1 MREDRRECVYERAV
15 ATIRRS
21 SVPFQYVLAIT
32 PHMEDKEEEDAAI
45 EETTFLIDEAL
56 AFRTSVRDQTPSF
69 VWRDVQGESFEFV
82 VDTAMCNSVMRSVFE
97 VTYLQCAWERKTGQ
111 SLSLIH
117 I

>member
-1 MREDRRECVYERAV
+1 MQLPSGSLFVMREDRRECVYERAV

-97 VTYLQCAWERKTGQ
+97 VTYLQCA
-111 SLSLIH
+111 
-117 I
+117 